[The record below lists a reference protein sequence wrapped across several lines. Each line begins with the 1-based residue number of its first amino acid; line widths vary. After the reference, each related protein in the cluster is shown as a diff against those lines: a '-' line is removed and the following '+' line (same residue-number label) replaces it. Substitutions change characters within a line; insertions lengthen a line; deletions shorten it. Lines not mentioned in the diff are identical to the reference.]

1 MTAPL
6 NKQGW
11 TIASVLGALAD
22 TRLSMVR
29 GDTELLTLTCLLP
42 DGTSPL
48 DLTGATV
55 TLTGK
60 ASLGDAVA
68 TLSKAGVL
76 TADPTTGVVTFELDP
91 VDTRQLAIGALH
103 IDARASWAGVPA
115 VVGPPAVPAVPA
127 VVYTVLTGQLAL
139 TGTATP
145 TP

>member
-1 MTAPL
+1 MTTPL

-42 DGTSPL
+42 DGVSPL

-68 TLSKAGVL
+68 VLSKAGVL
-76 TADPTTGVVTFELDP
+76 ADDPTTGVVTFELDP

-115 VVGPPAVPAVPA
+115 VVGPPAVPAVPE

>member
-1 MTAPL
+1 MPTSL
-6 NKQGW
+6 QGSYI
-11 TIASVLGALAD
+11 TNVLGALAD
-22 TRLSMVR
+22 SRLSFPR
-29 GDTELLTLTCLLP
+29 GDSYFIVVSELLP
-42 DGTSPL
+42 DGVSPL

-68 TLSKAGVL
+68 VLSKAGVL
-76 TADPTTGVVTFELDP
+76 AADPTTGVVTFELDP

-103 IDARASWAGVPA
+103 VDARASWAGVPA